1 LREEI
6 YKVLGMHCA
15 SCTIAIQRSL
25 YKIGVEADV
34 SLASEELR
42 VRYDPS
48 KIRALDILKA
58 VRRAGYDLYK
68 EEIYIYFKRSL
79 TYEETRILDKMLS
92 NAEGIIDSTIDP
104 MGRFVRIIY
113 NPLTTSSQKI
123 TELIA
128 SSGFEVSET
137 KSEAV
142 VEDVGERVIRRE
154 LERLKISVM
163 ISMPLTIILIICYM
177 FGDLINI
184 PLSKDAFLKDLFIGI
199 PLSTIVL
206 GVGSSR
212 FLKTAIRSFLN
223 LSPGM
228 DALVILGTYSTYIF
242 SLLTAL
248 RILSGQTFFEAS
260 SAVISFVLLGRYIET
275 RLKIRTGEVVK
286 KLAELQPKTAR
297 VLRDGLETD
306 VPVEEVK
313 IKDLVVIRPG
323 EKIPVD
329 GVVKD
334 GRGFVNES
342 LITGEPLP
350 VEKNFGD
357 PVYAGTV
364 LVNGSL
370 IVSTTRVGRET
381 VLGQI
386 IRLVRI
392 AQSSRPKVQ
401 QIIDKV
407 SGIFTWLVI
416 SVAVAS
422 FIYWHFVVGASLD
435 KALIFTASVLVVACP
450 CALGLATPMAI
461 VNGFNKA
468 ASLNILIKDAEVID
482 TGPRITHII
491 FDKTGTLTLGRPEL
505 VRVVSF
511 DHDIDEKKLL
521 ILTAVAE
528 KRSEHP
534 LAQTIVS
541 KATEYFKKI
550 PDPDNFENIPGQG
563 VVAEINGEMIIVG
576 NEKLIKGFDIDINDD
591 VRKIVDQLAE
601 EGLTVVYV
609 AFNKRL
615 IGVLGIGD
623 MIRSEAYDVVRRL
636 RSEGYKIYMV
646 TGDSKKTAEAV
657 ASRLGI
663 EGVFAEISPEEKAE
677 IIEDLKRSGHKVM
690 MIGDGINDAIALSKA
705 DLGVAMGGGTD
716 IAREAGHIILV
727 KNDLRGILILLDLM
741 RTIRRKVIQN
751 ILWAFI
757 YNIILIPVAAGALY
771 GYGIYLRPE
780 LAGLA
785 MALSSISVTISS
797 MTLNRWRPKIM

>member
-1 LREEI
+1 
-6 YKVLGMHCA
+6 
-15 SCTIAIQRSL
+15 
-25 YKIGVEADV
+25 
-34 SLASEELR
+34 
-42 VRYDPS
+42 
-48 KIRALDILKA
+48 
-58 VRRAGYDLYK
+58 
-68 EEIYIYFKRSL
+68 
-79 TYEETRILDKMLS
+79 
-92 NAEGIIDSTIDP
+92 
-104 MGRFVRIIY
+104 
-113 NPLTTSSQKI
+113 
-123 TELIA
+123 
-128 SSGFEVSET
+128 
-137 KSEAV
+137 
-142 VEDVGERVIRRE
+142 
-154 LERLKISVM
+154 
-163 ISMPLTIILIICYM
+163 
-177 FGDLINI
+177 
-184 PLSKDAFLKDLFIGI
+184 
-199 PLSTIVL
+199 
-206 GVGSSR
+206 
-212 FLKTAIRSFLN
+212 
-223 LSPGM
+223 M

-275 RLKIRTGEVVK
+275 RLKIRTSEVVK

-342 LITGEPLP
+342 LITGELLP

-657 ASRLGI
+657 ASRLDI

-716 IAREAGHIILV
+716 IAREAGHVILV

-741 RTIRRKVIQN
+741 KTIRRKVIQN

>member
-1 LREEI
+1 
-6 YKVLGMHCA
+6 
-15 SCTIAIQRSL
+15 
-25 YKIGVEADV
+25 
-34 SLASEELR
+34 
-42 VRYDPS
+42 
-48 KIRALDILKA
+48 
-58 VRRAGYDLYK
+58 
-68 EEIYIYFKRSL
+68 
-79 TYEETRILDKMLS
+79 
-92 NAEGIIDSTIDP
+92 
-104 MGRFVRIIY
+104 
-113 NPLTTSSQKI
+113 
-123 TELIA
+123 
-128 SSGFEVSET
+128 
-137 KSEAV
+137 
-142 VEDVGERVIRRE
+142 
-154 LERLKISVM
+154 
-163 ISMPLTIILIICYM
+163 
-177 FGDLINI
+177 
-184 PLSKDAFLKDLFIGI
+184 
-199 PLSTIVL
+199 
-206 GVGSSR
+206 
-212 FLKTAIRSFLN
+212 
-223 LSPGM
+223 
-228 DALVILGTYSTYIF
+228 
-242 SLLTAL
+242 
-248 RILSGQTFFEAS
+248 
-260 SAVISFVLLGRYIET
+260 
-275 RLKIRTGEVVK
+275 
-286 KLAELQPKTAR
+286 
-297 VLRDGLETD
+297 
-306 VPVEEVK
+306 
-313 IKDLVVIRPG
+313 
-323 EKIPVD
+323 
-329 GVVKD
+329 
-334 GRGFVNES
+334 
-342 LITGEPLP
+342 
-350 VEKNFGD
+350 
-357 PVYAGTV
+357 
-364 LVNGSL
+364 
-370 IVSTTRVGRET
+370 
-381 VLGQI
+381 
-386 IRLVRI
+386 
-392 AQSSRPKVQ
+392 
-401 QIIDKV
+401 
-407 SGIFTWLVI
+407 
-416 SVAVAS
+416 
-422 FIYWHFVVGASLD
+422 
-435 KALIFTASVLVVACP
+435 
-450 CALGLATPMAI
+450 MAI

-482 TGPRITHII
+482 TGPKITHII

-663 EGVFAEISPEEKAE
+663 EGFFAEISPEEKAE

-716 IAREAGHIILV
+716 IAREAGHVILV

-741 RTIRRKVIQN
+741 KTIRRKVIQN